1 MQTDTRHTSG
11 TTSYD
16 TLHDLVV
23 QRRSVRR
30 FRPDTIPRHFIEMIL
45 EVARLT
51 PSAANS
57 QPWEFVVVEDKATRH
72 KVAHAAASLFREARK
87 RDPSFNWSIS
97 VQPFLGQAPVLIV
110 VVGDRRMMEAYPSIL
125 RGNVLLRQSLGA
137 CIYGLQLA
145 AASLGLATAWGTL
158 QGGWPEGEIREIL
171 GIPDCFT
178 VDHIIPVGYP
188 NEKETEGAV
197 ALAPARERGSR
208 RRALHA
214 VVHWGRYDENRARSD
229 EEAARFV
236 RTETVTRGLST
247 ATATPDHPS
256 AHQ

>member
-1 MQTDTRHTSG
+1 MQTDTPQSSDATR
-11 TTSYD
+11 YD

-30 FRPDTIPRHFIEMIL
+30 FRPDMIPRQSIEMIL

-57 QPWEFVVVEDKATRH
+57 QPWEFVVLEDEATRH
-72 KVAHAAASLFREARK
+72 EVARIAASLFGEARK

-97 VQPFLGQAPVLIV
+97 VQPFLGQAPVLILV
-110 VVGDRRMMEAYPSIL
+110 LADRRMMEAYPRIL

-158 QGGWPEGEIREIL
+158 QGGRPEAEIREIL
-171 GIPDCFT
+171 GIPDYFT

-188 NEKETEGAV
+188 NEEEMERAV
-197 ALAPARERGSR
+197 ALLPARERGAR
-208 RRALHA
+208 RRAL
-214 VVHWGRYDENRARSD
+214 VDLVHWGRYDKGRVRSD

-236 RTETVTRGLST
+236 RTETVTRGLSN
-247 ATATPDHPS
+247 ATAVPDDS
-256 AHQ
+256 STL